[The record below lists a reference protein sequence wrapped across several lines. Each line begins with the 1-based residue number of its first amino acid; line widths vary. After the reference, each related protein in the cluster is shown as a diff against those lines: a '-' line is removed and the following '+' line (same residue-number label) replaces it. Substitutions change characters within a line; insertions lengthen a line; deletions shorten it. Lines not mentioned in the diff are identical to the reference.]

1 MGTHSHSDE
10 HHESEPTTNRRFE
23 AVRLQAERLMRRVRH
38 EGRTH
43 RVATAGVIAAVAA
56 GAVLAT
62 ANGQSAEA
70 GPGQVF
76 SGETLGEIQ
85 ASWPADT
92 LTDAVAVQRDT
103 ARAASEAAEA
113 AEAQRES
120 LNEAEAEAQAEAE
133 RVAAEEAAAA
143 EAEAQAQAEAEAEA
157 EANPDWISPSHD
169 RITSYYGERW
179 GRLHAGVDFA
189 NWYDDPIWAIA
200 DGKVTY
206 AGWMDGYGGLVVVDH
221 GDGVETAYGHASE
234 VLVEVGDKVEQG
246 DHLSLTGNTGNSTG
260 PHLHFE
266 VRIHGEQVDPLPW
279 LEDRG
284 VEF

>member
-1 MGTHSHSDE
+1 M
-10 HHESEPTTNRRFE
+10 
-23 AVRLQAERLMRRVRH
+23 
-38 EGRTH
+38 
-43 RVATAGVIAAVAA
+43 IAAVAA

-76 SGETLGEIQ
+76 SGESLGAIQ
-85 ASWPADT
+85 ASWPVDT
-92 LTDAVAVQRDT
+92 LTDEVAVQRDT
-103 ARAASEAAEA
+103 ARSALEAGEA
-113 AEAQRES
+113 AEAQREA
-120 LNEAEAEAQAEAE
+120 LDAAQAEAQAEAE
-133 RVAAEEAAAA
+133 RVAAEAAAAA
-143 EAEAQAQAEAEAEA
+143 EAEAQAQAEAEAA
-157 EANPDWISPSHD
+157 EAAKPDWISPSDD

-179 GRLHAGVDFA
+179 GRLHAGMDFA
-189 NWYDDPIWAIA
+189 NWYDDPIWAIG

-234 VLVEVGDKVEQG
+234 VLVDVGDQVEQG

-266 VRIHGEQVDPLPW
+266 VRINGEQVDPLPW
-279 LEDRG
+279 LEDHG
-284 VEF
+284 VEFD